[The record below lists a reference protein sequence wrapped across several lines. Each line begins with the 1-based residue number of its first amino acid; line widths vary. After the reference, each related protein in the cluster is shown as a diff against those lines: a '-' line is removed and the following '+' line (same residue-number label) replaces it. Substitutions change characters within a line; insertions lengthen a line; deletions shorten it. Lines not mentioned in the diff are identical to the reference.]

1 MRGKIMR
8 FVQSLLLPAAIGL
21 SFLAANAAS
30 AADAAK
36 FGLVTGIA
44 NNAVS
49 IAPLNGTSFD
59 RNAAFP
65 CPLADVQQALGRTP
79 DAGDQVQLGDGD
91 KKADAK
97 DPRCAARMRV
107 ETVDFWQRVG
117 VVGAAAVLVI
127 FLASLAAGAPA
138 DPANGQPKRKWI
150 GAPTKFLLGSDGRY
164 SNSQCQ
170 LALWFG
176 VAMTMYLAMVVLRV
190 VKLDWTYLDGVALTA
205 NVMALTGL
213 SALTFGAAKVVTVQK
228 AENAIA
234 ANAQG
239 AAAVAAGAGMSAQDV
254 VAAATIAATR
264 AATIGVG
271 PGGAIGKP
279 PTPEPDILTDLFQND
294 HGEVDIGDFQMIFV
308 ALTAVVIFGLA
319 CFNALAVL
327 PYQMHVSL
335 PDVDSSLLA
344 GFGIGQGAYL
354 VKKAALPLGKG

>member
-1 MRGKIMR
+1 MRIVR
-8 FVQSLLLPAAIGL
+8 SLLLAAVIGL
-21 SFLAANAAS
+21 SFLAGNTAS
-30 AADAAK
+30 AADAA
-36 FGLVTGIA
+36 FGLVTGTA

-59 RNAAFP
+59 RNAAFA
-65 CPLADVQQALGRTP
+65 CPLADVQQALGRAP
-79 DAGDQVQLGDGD
+79 DAGDQVQLGNGA
-91 KKADAK
+91 KTDAK
-97 DPRCAARMRV
+97 DPRCALRMRV

-117 VVGAAAVLVI
+117 VVLAAAVLVI
-127 FLASLAAGAPA
+127 LLASLAAGDAANPA
-138 DPANGQPKRKWI
+138 TGRPRKWI
-150 GAPTKFLLGSDGRY
+150 GAPTRFLLGSDGRY

-176 VAMTMYLAMVVLRV
+176 VAMTMYLAMIVLRV
-190 VKLDWTYLDGVALTA
+190 AKLDWAYLDGVALTA
-205 NVMALTGL
+205 NVMALTGM
-213 SALTFGAAKVVTVQK
+213 SALTFGAAKVVTAQK
-228 AENAIA
+228 AESAIA

-239 AAAVAAGAGMSAQDV
+239 AAAVAVGAGMSAQDV
-254 VAAATIAATR
+254 VTAATVAATK

-279 PTPEPDILTDLFQND
+279 PTPEPDIFTDLFQND

-308 ALTAVVIFGLA
+308 ALTAVLIFGLA
-319 CFNALAVL
+319 CFNAMAVL

>member
-1 MRGKIMR
+1 MQ
-8 FVQSLLLPAAIGL
+8 FVRSLLLAAAIGL
-21 SFLAANAAS
+21 IANAAA
-30 AADAAK
+30 AADPA
-36 FGLVTGIA
+36 FGLVTGTA
-44 NNAVS
+44 NNMVS
-49 IAPLNGTSFD
+49 ISPLNGSTPD
-59 RNAAFP
+59 RNNP
-65 CPLADVQQALGRTP
+65 VSCPLADVQQALGRAP
-79 DAGDQVQLGDGD
+79 DAGDQVQLGSGD
-91 KKADAK
+91 KKADGK
-97 DPRCAARMRV
+97 DPQCALRMRF

-117 VVGAAAVLVI
+117 VVGAAAALVI

-138 DPANGQPKRKWI
+138 DPANGRPKRKWI
-150 GAPTKFLLGSDGRY
+150 GTPTKFLLGSDGRY

-176 VAMTMYLAMVVLRV
+176 VAMTMYLAMIVLRV
-190 VKLDWTYLDGVALTA
+190 VKLDWAYLDGVALTA

-239 AAAVAAGAGMSAQDV
+239 AAAAAANAGMSGLDV
-254 VAAATIAATR
+254 VTAATIAATS
-264 AATIGVG
+264 AAKIGG
-271 PGGAIGKP
+271 GKP
-279 PTPEPDILTDLFQND
+279 STPEPDIFTDLFQND

>member
-1 MRGKIMR
+1 MPGKIMR
-8 FVQSLLLPAAIGL
+8 FVRSLLLAAAIGL
-21 SFLAANAAS
+21 PLLAANTAS
-30 AADAAK
+30 AADNAK
-36 FGLVTGIA
+36 FGLVTGTA

-49 IAPLNGTSFD
+49 IAPLNGSSFD
-59 RNAAFP
+59 HNAAFP
-65 CPLADVQQALGRTP
+65 CPLADIQQALGRVP
-79 DAGDQVQLGDGD
+79 DVGDQVQLGDG
-91 KKADAK
+91 AATGGK
-97 DPRCAARMRV
+97 DPRCAVRMRV
-107 ETVDFWQRVG
+107 ETVSFWQRVG
-117 VVGAAAVLVI
+117 VVLAAAGLVI
-127 FLASLAAGAPA
+127 LLASLAAGAPA

-150 GAPTKFLLGSDGRY
+150 GTPNKFLLGSDGRY

-176 VAMTMYLAMVVLRV
+176 VAMTMYLAMIALRV
-190 VKLDWTYLDGVALTA
+190 VKLDWAYLDGVALTA

-228 AENAIA
+228 AENAISA
-234 ANAQG
+234 QANA
-239 AAAVAAGAGMSAQDV
+239 AAASSAAAGSTPQQI
-254 VAAATIAATR
+254 VAAATIAAT
-264 AATIGVG
+264 TIAKT
-271 PGGAIGKP
+271 GGGKP
-279 PTPEPDILTDLFQND
+279 STPEPDIFTDLFQND

-327 PYQMHVSL
+327 PYQVHVSL

>member
-8 FVQSLLLPAAIGL
+8 FARNLLLMAAIGL

-36 FGLVTGIA
+36 FGLVTGTA

-65 CPLADVQQALGRTP
+65 CPLADVQQALGRSP
-79 DAGDQVQLGDGD
+79 DAGDQVQLGDG
-91 KKADAK
+91 ATIAGK
-97 DPRCAARMRV
+97 DPRCALRMRV

-117 VVGAAAVLVI
+117 VVLAAAGLVI
-127 FLASLAAGAPA
+127 LLASLAAGAPA
-138 DPANGQPKRKWI
+138 APANGQPSRRWF
-150 GAPTKFLLGSDGRY
+150 GVPTKFLLGSDGRY

-176 VAMTMYLAMVVLRV
+176 VAMTMYLAMIVLRV
-190 VKLDWTYLDGVALTA
+190 VKLDWAYLDGVALTA

-228 AENAIA
+228 AENAIS

-239 AAAVAAGAGMSAQDV
+239 AAAVAANAGMSAQDV
-254 VAAATIAATR
+254 VTAATIAATS
-264 AATIGVG
+264 AARIGG
-271 PGGAIGKP
+271 GKP
-279 PTPEPDILTDLFQND
+279 STPEPDILTDLFQND

-327 PYQMHVSL
+327 PYQVHVSL

>member
-1 MRGKIMR
+1 MR
-8 FVQSLLLPAAIGL
+8 FVRTVLLTAATGLSLLAAG
-21 SFLAANAAS
+21 SAS

-36 FGLVTGIA
+36 FGLVTGTA

-49 IAPLNGTSFD
+49 IAPLNGSSFD
-59 RNAAFP
+59 RNASFS
-65 CPLADVQQALGRTP
+65 CPLPDVQQALGRAP
-79 DAGDQVQLGDGD
+79 DAGDQVQLGDGTNTGG
-91 KKADAK
+91 K
-97 DPRCAARMRV
+97 DPRCAVRMRV
-107 ETVDFWQRVG
+107 ETVDFRQRVG
-117 VVGAAAVLVI
+117 VVLAAAVLVVL
-127 FLASLAAGAPA
+127 LASLAAGSPA
-138 DPANGQPKRKWI
+138 DPANGRPSRRWF
-150 GAPTKFLLGSDGRY
+150 GVPTKFLLGSDGRY

-176 VAMTMYLAMVVLRV
+176 VAMTMYLAMIVLRV
-190 VKLDWTYLDGVALTA
+190 VKLDWAYLDGVALTA

-213 SALTFGAAKVVTVQK
+213 SALTFGAAKVVTAQK

-239 AAAVAAGAGMSAQDV
+239 AAVLAAGAGMSTQDV
-254 VAAATIAATR
+254 VAAATVAATK
-264 AATIGVG
+264 AATMGIG

-279 PTPEPDILTDLFQND
+279 VAPEPDILTDLFQND

-308 ALTAVVIFGLA
+308 ALTAVAIFGLA

>member
-1 MRGKIMR
+1 MRGTIMR
-8 FVQSLLLPAAIGL
+8 IVRSLLLAAVIGL
-21 SFLAANAAS
+21 VGNAEA
-30 AADAAK
+30 AADPT
-36 FGLVTGIA
+36 FGLVTGTA

-49 IAPLNGTSFD
+49 IAPLTGSDFD
-59 RNAAFP
+59 RNNP
-65 CPLADVQQALGRTP
+65 VSCPLADVQQALGRAP
-79 DAGDQVQLGDGD
+79 DAGDQVQLGNGAKTDT
-91 KKADAK
+91 K
-97 DPRCAARMRV
+97 DPRCTLRMRTEAV
-107 ETVDFWQRVG
+107 SFYQRVG

-150 GAPTKFLLGSDGRY
+150 GTPTKFLLGMDGRY

-176 VAMTMYLAMVVLRV
+176 VAMTMYLSTMVLRV
-190 VKLDWTYLDGVALTA
+190 VRLDWAYLDGVALTA

-213 SALTFGAAKVVTVQK
+213 SALTFGAAKVVTAQK
-228 AENAIA
+228 AENALA
-234 ANAQG
+234 ASAQG
-239 AAAVAAGAGMSAQDV
+239 AAAAAAGAGASGQDV
-254 VAAATIAATR
+254 VAAATLAATNT
-264 AATIGVG
+264 AKTGS
-271 PGGAIGKP
+271 GKS
-279 PTPEPDILTDLFQND
+279 PTPEPDIFTDLFQND
-294 HGEVDIGDFQMIFV
+294 QGQVDIGDFQMIFV

-354 VKKAALPLGKG
+354 VKKAALPLGEG

>member
-1 MRGKIMR
+1 MQVVR
-8 FVQSLLLPAAIGL
+8 SLLLAAAIG
-21 SFLAANAAS
+21 FIGNAAA
-30 AADAAK
+30 AADPA
-36 FGLVTGIA
+36 FGLVTGTA
-44 NNAVS
+44 NDRVS
-49 IAPLNGTSFD
+49 IAPLNGSTPD
-59 RNAAFP
+59 RNNP
-65 CPLADVQQALGRTP
+65 VSCPLADVRQALGRTP
-79 DAGDQVQLGDGD
+79 DAGDQVQLGSGD
-91 KKADAK
+91 KKSDDK
-97 DPRCAARMRV
+97 DPQCALRMRV

-117 VVGAAAVLVI
+117 VVGAAAALVI

-138 DPANGQPKRKWI
+138 NPAKGQSKRKWI
-150 GAPTKFLLGSDGRY
+150 GTPTRFLLGSDGRY

-176 VAMTMYLAMVVLRV
+176 VAMTMYLAMIVLRV
-190 VKLDWTYLDGVALTA
+190 AKLDWTYLDGVALTA

-213 SALTFGAAKVVTVQK
+213 SALTFGAAKVVTVRK

-234 ANAQG
+234 ASAQG
-239 AAAVAAGAGMSAQDV
+239 AAAAAATAGMSAQDV
-254 VAAATIAATR
+254 VTAATIAATS
-264 AATIGVG
+264 AAKIGG
-271 PGGAIGKP
+271 GKP
-279 PTPEPDILTDLFQND
+279 STPEPDILTDLFQND

-308 ALTAVVIFGLA
+308 ALTAVMIFGLA